1 MTHSVCIS
9 QAPTIYQM
17 GFPGGAVIKNLP
29 ANVRDTGDV
38 GLIPG
43 LGRSQ
48 EPLVA
53 QMVKSLPAVQET
65 WI

>member
-29 ANVRDTGDV
+29 ASVRDTGSV
-38 GLIPG
+38 GLISG

-53 QMVKSLPAVQET
+53 QTVKSLPAVQET